1 MYLRGVLLA
10 QPFWRIVES
19 MSSGTIIW
27 FRRINFHRF
36 QEHVPYYNVVI
47 LQSKFKYF
55 LGSTIQAVWH
65 AKWSP
70 LLLLTSC
77 SVKQLSQILDLRKA
91 GWGHCKEWNRHNWEK
106 TNPIGI
112 SILRWKGIV
121 CCHNLKFGRYNF
133 LFTSAL
139 PNTKGMVRICK
150 IRFISGSVPSAIRS
164 LCQQLK
170 N

>member
-1 MYLRGVLLA
+1 MLIFSNVLNLMYLRGVLLA

-55 LGSTIQAVWH
+55 LGSTIQAIWH

-106 TNPIGI
+106 TYPISI

-121 CCHNLKFGRYNF
+121 CCHHLKLWRYDFHLCIAEHKRNGENLQD
-133 LFTSAL
+133 
-139 PNTKGMVRICK
+139 
-150 IRFISGSVPSAIRS
+150 S
-164 LCQQLK
+164 LHIWKCAFCD
-170 N
+170 

>member
-1 MYLRGVLLA
+1 MLIFSNVLNLMYLRGVLLA

-36 QEHVPYYNVVI
+36 QEHVPYYNVAI
-47 LQSKFKYF
+47 LNQSSNIFYVV
-55 LGSTIQAVWH
+55 QAIRH

-106 TNPIGI
+106 TYPISI
-112 SILRWKGIV
+112 SILRWKGIL
-121 CCHNLKFGRYNF
+121 CCHHLKLWQYDFHLCIAEHKRNGENL
-133 LFTSAL
+133 
-139 PNTKGMVRICK
+139 
-150 IRFISGSVPSAIRS
+150 
-164 LCQQLK
+164 
-170 N
+170 